1 MTDLL
6 YVEHLRKVFPVKTSG
21 GGREELVA
29 VDDVSLVVPRS
40 GSLAIVGESGS
51 GKTTAAR
58 IVAGLEQA
66 TSGVVAFDGEPRRAG
81 KLSWKVRKRQAGQA
95 QMVFQD
101 PYTSLDP
108 RQTVEK
114 AIGEVLREHFPL
126 TRKERRERV
135 LELLDQVGMDA
146 RHAEALPRA
155 LSGGQRQRVAIAR
168 ALAVGPRLLI
178 LDEAVSAL
186 DVSVQAQVLN
196 MLADLR
202 ASLEVA
208 FLFISHDLG
217 VVRQVSEE
225 CIVMHR
231 GRVVEAGST
240 DSVLSCPRDTY
251 TRTLLSAIP
260 GPDWIPRRHLVAAT
274 PAHASRGAGEET

>member
-1 MTDLL
+1 
-6 YVEHLRKVFPVKTSG
+6 
-21 GGREELVA
+21 
-29 VDDVSLVVPRS
+29 
-40 GSLAIVGESGS
+40 
-51 GKTTAAR
+51 
-58 IVAGLEQA
+58 
-66 TSGVVAFDGEPRRAG
+66 
-81 KLSWKVRKRQAGQA
+81 
-95 QMVFQD
+95 MVFQD

-108 RQTVEK
+108 SQTVAK
-114 AIGEVLREHFPL
+114 AVDEVLREHFRL

-135 LELLDQVGMDA
+135 LELLDQVGMDT
-146 RHAEALPRA
+146 RHAESLPRA

-168 ALAVGPRLLI
+168 ALAGGPRLLI

-260 GPDWIPRRHLVAAT
+260 GPDWVPRRHLVAAT
-274 PAHASRGAGEET
+274 PAHASEGAREETESTLEQAESISDDLR